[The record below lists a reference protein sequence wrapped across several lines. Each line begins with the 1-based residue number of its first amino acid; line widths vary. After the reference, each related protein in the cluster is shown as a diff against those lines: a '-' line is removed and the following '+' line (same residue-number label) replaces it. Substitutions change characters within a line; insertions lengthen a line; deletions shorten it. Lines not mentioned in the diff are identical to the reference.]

1 MKLLD
6 DDDAAVGD
14 KDVVAVVVVVAV
26 EDVELAGSDAGSC
39 GCVDKRRE
47 DDDDDVGI
55 VKTEGP

>member
-1 MKLLD
+1 M
-6 DDDAAVGD
+6 
-14 KDVVAVVVVVAV
+14 DVVVVVVAV
-26 EDVELAGSDAGSC
+26 EEVELAGSDAGSC